1 MKNIPSKIFLVV
13 GEESDIEDINDFKS
27 LDPEYVLWSEDR
39 INSNDIEY
47 IREKDNLIPS
57 LETKN
62 KELEGKLKGAKNKL
76 EQIISFPIP
85 ETVEGLKNWS
95 IQTAIVL
102 VETLKTL

>member
-62 KELEGKLKGAKNKL
+62 KELEGKLKEAIEFNLHQTKLNTETRLENVELQERINNLVNKKL
-76 EQIISFPIP
+76 
-85 ETVEGLKNWS
+85 
-95 IQTAIVL
+95 
-102 VETLKTL
+102 